1 MNPDMMEALQAL
13 AVDRGI
19 SVDTLF
25 GALAEALTAA
35 YQKTPGSQE
44 VAWVNIDTETGEIR
58 VYAQELDEEG
68 EPYGDELDVTPDDFG
83 RIAAQT
89 VRQVMTQRIRE
100 AERELK
106 YEEYAGREG
115 DIVTGIIQQSD
126 ARYTLL
132 DLGRVEALLPQSEQV
147 NYERPDPGERV
158 KAYIVEVRRTVKGPQ
173 IVVSRTHPG
182 LIKRLFELEV
192 PEIADGVVEIKAC
205 AREPGQRTKIAVW
218 SNDQNVDPVGAC
230 VGARGARV
238 RQIVN
243 ELRGEKIDIVP
254 FSDDRYDFV
263 MKALQPAKVK
273 EVRIDDASQTAE
285 VIVPDFQLSLAIG
298 KEGQN
303 ARLATRLTGLRI
315 DIRSETEIAEQEA
328 YDRTYSGESWADGAW
343 VVNDETG
350 EQMWQPADGGP
361 ALTLEQWEAAQAD
374 QDADEVESQVAEAAA
389 DDIAAAVD
397 EAEEIIAE
405 VELEEEAEELAAAD
419 ADELEAELAEA
430 AEDAVD
436 EAAEDA
442 VDEAAAGSSGDD
454 SGA

>member
-1 MNPDMMEALQAL
+1 MNPEMMEALDAL
-13 AVDRGI
+13 AESRGI
-19 SVDTLF
+19 SKDALF
-25 GALAEALTAA
+25 AALAEALEAA
-35 YQKTPGSQE
+35 YKKQNDDYE
-44 VAWVNIDTETGEIR
+44 FVWVNIDTETGEMR
-58 VYAQELDEEG
+58 VFAQELDEDNLPTGPEM
-68 EPYGDELDVTPDDFG
+68 DVTPDDFG

-89 VRQVMTQRIRE
+89 VRQVMSQRIRE
-100 AERELK
+100 VERELK

-147 NYERPDPGERV
+147 NYERPEPGERV
-158 KAYIVEVRRTVKGPQ
+158 KAYIVEVRKTVKGPQ

-182 LIKRLFELEV
+182 LIRRLFELEV

-218 SNDQNVDPVGAC
+218 SNDPNVDPVGAC

-238 RQIVN
+238 RMVVN

-254 FSDDRYDFV
+254 FTEDRHDFV

-273 EVRIDDASQTAE
+273 EVRIDEESRAAE

-303 ARLATRLTGLRI
+303 ARLATRLSGLRV

-328 YDRTYSGESWADGAW
+328 YERTYGTDAYAEGAW
-343 VVNDETG
+343 IVDPGTG
-350 EQMWQPADGGP
+350 EQMWQPSDGSP
-361 ALTLEQWEAAQAD
+361 AWTLEQWEAAQAAS
-374 QDADEVESQVAEAAA
+374 DAEAVEEAVAAELDGDIAEAVEEVTDVIAAAEVDEEEAELEEVTVEEVEAELEAAA
-389 DDIAAAVD
+389 DDALS
-397 EAEEIIAE
+397 EEGTS
-405 VELEEEAEELAAAD
+405 
-419 ADELEAELAEA
+419 
-430 AEDAVD
+430 EDPA
-436 EAAEDA
+436 
-442 VDEAAAGSSGDD
+442 
-454 SGA
+454 